1 MQIKRV
7 LLIDPPITR
16 PPDMTADKV
25 RIGLVA
31 PLGLAYIAA
40 VLEQQGIEV
49 KILDCVAEGQLDGLR
64 YGNGDIRYGMTDR
77 QIELYIADYKP
88 QLAGISCL
96 FSNKAMDAHN
106 VCRIAK
112 QVNPEIITVMGGAHP
127 TALPEETLLDR
138 NVDFAVMGEGEPFFA
153 AYAQGEIDSFDTQTQ
168 RHIVH
173 ALNEISALDKLPLP
187 ARHLLNMPKYLYSES
202 PHSGL
207 KRLPVATI
215 STSRGCPAH
224 CEFCAIRCMWGDKY
238 RTRSPEN
245 VLTEIQHLVDT
256 YHIKELHFEDDNLT
270 ADKRRAMAIFQGI
283 IDIKLDLSL
292 NSPSGLAIFAL
303 DEALLDKMRE
313 AGYYSISLAVESGV
327 PEVLKLMRKHVDLE
341 KAKRLIKYAR
351 SLGMKTKAF
360 FILGYPG
367 ETKETMKRTV
377 DFAGNLGADW
387 CLFFPATNLPG
398 TEMDKRV
405 RENGWLVDPDMDYRF
420 YFYRANI
427 RTPEFDTDFVMNLKE
442 EANRQINF
450 EHNINMVEG
459 NYERAIEDFGE
470 VVRLYPHLDF
480 AQKALRE
487 AKKNG
492 NRYD

>member
-1 MQIKRV
+1 
-7 LLIDPPITR
+7 
-16 PPDMTADKV
+16 MTANKV

-40 VLEQQGIEV
+40 VLEQNGIEV
-49 KILDCVAEGQLDGLR
+49 KILDCVAESSSLIGFSLDLSIISDKIHTGE
-64 YGNGDIRYGMTDR
+64 IRYGLSDDEIYLKIKR
-77 QIELYIADYKP
+77 FNPDLV
-88 QLAGISCL
+88 GVSCL
-96 FSNKAMDAHN
+96 FSNKAWDAHN
-106 VCRIAK
+106 VCRIVKAI
-112 QVNPEIITVMGGAHP
+112 NPEIITVMGGAHP

-138 NVDFAVMGEGEPFFA
+138 NVDYVVIGEGEPFFA
-153 AYAQGEIDSFDTQTQ
+153 AYAQGEMDFFDLHKQS
-168 RHIVH
+168 HIVY
-173 ALNEISALDKLPLP
+173 ALNEISQLDKLPLP

-207 KRLPVATI
+207 KRLPVASI
-215 STSRGCPAH
+215 STSRGCPAR
-224 CEFCAIRCMWGDKY
+224 CEFCAIRCMWGDSY

-245 VLTEIQHLVDT
+245 VLGEIQHLVDT

-270 ADKRRAMAIFQGI
+270 AEKRRAMAIFQGI
-283 IDIKLDLSL
+283 IDRKLDLSL

-327 PEVLKLMRKHVDLE
+327 PEVLKLMHKHVDLE
-341 KAKRLIKYAR
+341 KAKNLIKYAR

-367 ETKETMKRTV
+367 ETKEMMKRTV

-387 CLFFPATNLPG
+387 VLFFPATNLPG

-405 RENGWLVDPDMDYRF
+405 RANGWLADPDMDYRY

-427 RTPEFDTDFVMNLKE
+427 RTPEFDPDFVMNLKE

-450 EHNINMVEG
+450 EHNINMAEG
-459 NYERAIEDFGE
+459 NYEQAIGDFGE

-480 AQKALRE
+480 AQQALKE
-487 AKKNG
+487 ARICIQTSSSQVNT
-492 NRYD
+492 